1 MRDSK
6 IESFCEVLSYGFMLC
21 CQICMTWAVTLVLHE
36 LRFVKFQRG
45 STPVDKCSSA
55 RNIISCI
62 NTSK

>member
-1 MRDSK
+1 M
-6 IESFCEVLSYGFMLC
+6 VLC
-21 CQICMTWAVTLVLHE
+21 CVVKLCMRRSVLVKLVLYE

-62 NTSK
+62 NTSKQCWELAEI

>member
-1 MRDSK
+1 M
-6 IESFCEVLSYGFMLC
+6 VLC
-21 CQICMTWAVTLVLHE
+21 CVAKLCMRRSVPVKLVLYE

-45 STPVDKCSSA
+45 STPVDKRSSA

>member
-1 MRDSK
+1 M
-6 IESFCEVLSYGFMLC
+6 VLC
-21 CQICMTWAVTLVLHE
+21 CVVKLCMRWAVTLVLHE
-36 LRFVKFQRG
+36 LRFVKIQRG